1 MQNYRFMPL
10 ALLAL
15 ATVAGCSTVS
25 ENSRLHEARN
35 DYNAAKNTPRV
46 VNLAPAELKQA
57 GDALD
62 EADAAAA
69 KKEDEAQVT
78 HLAYIAKQRVAV
90 AQETAKQKEAET
102 AVSNAGMERSK
113 IRLDARTEEADKA
126 KQKAEASQRQSE
138 SSQRQSEASQ
148 RQSEA
153 SLRQSEASQ
162 QQAEASQRRAESSQ
176 RNADASQEKAVLSQ
190 QHADMSHQEARD
202 AQKRNAQLEAELKEL
217 NAKKTERGL
226 VITLGDVLFDTNKAE
241 LKSSASR
248 SLKKLAGFLTQ
259 YPERTAQIEGYT
271 DSTGSADYNQDL
283 SDRRAS
289 AVRTSLVGMGIDN
302 GRITTHGYGKESPIA
317 SNDTAAGRQMN
328 RRVEIILSDESGK
341 VSTR

>member
-1 MQNYRFMPL
+1 MQNYRFKPL
-10 ALLAL
+10 ALVAL

-35 DYNAAKNTPRV
+35 DYNAAKNTPHV
-46 VNLAPAELKQA
+46 VNLAPTELKQA
-57 GDALD
+57 GDALA

-148 RQSEA
+148 RESEASQRQSEA

-176 RNADASQEKAVLSQ
+176 RDADASQEKAVLSQ

-202 AQKRNAQLEAELKEL
+202 AEKRNAQLEAELKEL
-217 NAKKTERGL
+217 NAKKP
-226 VITLGDVLFDTNKAE
+226 N
-241 LKSSASR
+241 
-248 SLKKLAGFLTQ
+248 
-259 YPERTAQIEGYT
+259 
-271 DSTGSADYNQDL
+271 
-283 SDRRAS
+283 
-289 AVRTSLVGMGIDN
+289 AV
-302 GRITTHGYGKESPIA
+302 
-317 SNDTAAGRQMN
+317 
-328 RRVEIILSDESGK
+328 
-341 VSTR
+341 